1 MYPFYLELELTKP
14 VADFFSNQ
22 GYIVKREIKIGFHK
36 ADIVAFK
43 KENVVAVE
51 LKLRDWK
58 KAIIQAKNYQLGA
71 DYVYI
76 AVPLMKSYNVLR
88 KAKHKLETDGIG
100 LLVVNEK
107 TSKVGKLIDAGKSE
121 RKMGTIQLDRKSI
134 RKKNNNFR
142 KRVY

>member
-1 MYPFYLELELTKP
+1 
-14 VADFFSNQ
+14 
-22 GYIVKREIKIGFHK
+22 
-36 ADIVAFK
+36 
-43 KENVVAVE
+43 
-51 LKLRDWK
+51 
-58 KAIIQAKNYQLGA
+58 
-71 DYVYI
+71 
-76 AVPLMKSYNVLR
+76 MKSYNVLR